1 MASLPTTAFIPLT
14 HFSYKINK
22 VSDRLDILLDNK
34 HVDSPKYTFPY
45 SFFYLPDRMEA
56 IVGGMDMNKRK
67 IFKAIGI
74 VVLALVAVYI
84 FLLLALGHILHP
96 EFYKSSHTIET
107 IPGLSEDFVPQ
118 GVTITDDGAILICGY
133 SSSDKPSRIY
143 SIVDGKESMVYLEN
157 EDGTVYKGH
166 AGGITSSGEYVYI
179 SNASKI
185 FILRLND
192 VLSTSNGDT
201 LSFIGH
207 FSVPCRS
214 SFCSSDGKYLYVG
227 EYYAPGYDTDESHRL
242 TTTDGKAHNAITFA
256 FPLDKDGKAG
266 TEPVMAF
273 STSDK
278 VQGFATFNGKVALSI
293 SAGLKESTILFYDG
307 SGVDSSFSYNGV
319 DIPLI
324 ILDSNRLIKKLDA
337 PHMSEDL
344 EYRNG
349 ILAVAFESGA
359 KKYGMGFV
367 PSSERNIKGMEI
379 EKLLP

>member
-1 MASLPTTAFIPLT
+1 M
-14 HFSYKINK
+14 K
-22 VSDRLDILLDNK
+22 
-34 HVDSPKYTFPY
+34 
-45 SFFYLPDRMEA
+45 
-56 IVGGMDMNKRK
+56 KRK
-67 IFKAIGI
+67 ILKVLGI
-74 VVLALVAVYI
+74 VVISLVISLLSVYI
-84 FLLLALGHILHP
+84 FLLFALGHILHS
-96 EFYKSSHTIET
+96 EFYNSSFPIET
-107 IPGLSEDFVPQ
+107 IPGLSDDFVPQ
-118 GVTITDDGAILICGY
+118 GVTVTDDGTILICGY
-133 SSSDKPSRIY
+133 SSSDNPSRIY
-143 SIVDGKESMVYLEN
+143 AIDDGKERVVYLEN

-166 AGGITSSGEYVYI
+166 AGGITSSGDYVYI

-185 FILRLND
+185 FILRLKD
-192 VLSTSNGDT
+192 VLSTPSGDK

-214 SFCSSDGKYLYVG
+214 SYCSSDGNYLYVG
-227 EYYAPGYDTDESHRL
+227 EYYAPGYNTDESHRL
-242 TTTDGKAHNAITFA
+242 TTLDGKTHNAITFA
-256 FPLDKDGKAG
+256 FPLDKDGKAD
-266 TEPVMAF
+266 TEPVMVF

-278 VQGFATFNGKVALSI
+278 VQGFAAFSGKVALSV

-349 ILAVAFESGA
+349 ILAVAFEAGA

>member
-1 MASLPTTAFIPLT
+1 
-14 HFSYKINK
+14 
-22 VSDRLDILLDNK
+22 
-34 HVDSPKYTFPY
+34 
-45 SFFYLPDRMEA
+45 
-56 IVGGMDMNKRK
+56 
-67 IFKAIGI
+67 
-74 VVLALVAVYI
+74 
-84 FLLLALGHILHP
+84 
-96 EFYKSSHTIET
+96 
-107 IPGLSEDFVPQ
+107 
-118 GVTITDDGAILICGY
+118 
-133 SSSDKPSRIY
+133 
-143 SIVDGKESMVYLEN
+143 MVYLEN
-157 EDGTVYKGH
+157 EDGTLYKGH
-166 AGGITSSGEYVYI
+166 AGGITSSGDYVYI

-185 FILRLND
+185 FILRLKD
-192 VLSTSNGDT
+192 VLSTPSGDK

-227 EYYAPGYDTDESHRL
+227 EYYATGYNTDESHRL
-242 TTTDGKAHNAITFA
+242 TTLDGKTHNAITFA

-278 VQGFATFNGKVALSI
+278 VQGFAAFSGKVALSV
-293 SAGLKESTILFYDG
+293 SAGLRESTILFYDG

-349 ILAVAFESGA
+349 ILAVAFEAGA
-359 KKYGMGFV
+359 KKYGMGLV
-367 PSSERNIKGMEI
+367 PSSERSIRGMEI

>member
-1 MASLPTTAFIPLT
+1 M
-14 HFSYKINK
+14 K
-22 VSDRLDILLDNK
+22 
-34 HVDSPKYTFPY
+34 
-45 SFFYLPDRMEA
+45 
-56 IVGGMDMNKRK
+56 KRK
-67 IFKAIGI
+67 ILKVLGI
-74 VVLALVAVYI
+74 VAISLLSLYI
-84 FLLLALGHILHP
+84 FLLFTLGHILHS
-96 EFYKSSHTIET
+96 EFYNSSFPIET
-107 IPGLSEDFVPQ
+107 IPGLSDDFVPQ
-118 GVTITDDGAILICGY
+118 GVTVTDDGTILICGY
-133 SSSDKPSRIY
+133 SSSDNPSRIY
-143 SIVDGKESMVYLEN
+143 SIVDGKERVVYLEN

-166 AGGITSSGEYVYI
+166 AGGITSSGDYVYI

-185 FILRLND
+185 FILRLKD
-192 VLSTSNGDT
+192 VLSSYDGDT

-242 TTTDGKAHNAITFA
+242 TTLDGKTHNAITFA

-278 VQGFATFNGKVALSI
+278 VQGFAAFSGKVALSV
-293 SAGLKESTILFYDG
+293 SAGLRESTILFYDR

-349 ILAVAFESGA
+349 ILAVAFEAGA
-359 KKYGMGFV
+359 KKYGLGFV
-367 PSSERNIKGMEI
+367 PSSERNIRGMEI
-379 EKLLP
+379 EKILP

>member
-1 MASLPTTAFIPLT
+1 M
-14 HFSYKINK
+14 
-22 VSDRLDILLDNK
+22 
-34 HVDSPKYTFPY
+34 
-45 SFFYLPDRMEA
+45 
-56 IVGGMDMNKRK
+56 
-67 IFKAIGI
+67 
-74 VVLALVAVYI
+74 
-84 FLLLALGHILHP
+84 
-96 EFYKSSHTIET
+96 
-107 IPGLSEDFVPQ
+107 Q
-118 GVTITDDGAILICGY
+118 
-133 SSSDKPSRIY
+133 
-143 SIVDGKESMVYLEN
+143 
-157 EDGTVYKGH
+157 
-166 AGGITSSGEYVYI
+166 ITSSGDYVYI

-185 FILRLND
+185 FILRLKD
-192 VLSTSNGDT
+192 VLSTPSGDK

-214 SFCSSDGKYLYVG
+214 SYCSSDGNYLYVG
-227 EYYAPGYDTDESHRL
+227 EYYAPGYNTDESHSL
-242 TTTDGKAHNAITFA
+242 TTLDGKTHNAITFA

-266 TEPVMAF
+266 TEPVMVF

-278 VQGFATFNGKVALSI
+278 VQGFAAFSGKVALSV

-349 ILAVAFESGA
+349 ILAVAFEAGA
-359 KKYGMGFV
+359 KKYGMGLV
-367 PSSERNIKGMEI
+367 PSSERSIRGMEI